1 MTVRPS
7 TRRKAFDLAL
17 FLDPEIDRRPI
28 QLTLSDLRS
37 MCLTARSIGWRN
49 ALPRLG
55 LRTIVGRLRAMRLGA
70 LTVEDVSEGLLPT
83 LDTPGMPQRLR
94 DTIVDVAVRS
104 GVVSYRDLLQS
115 PHAEVRMAAILASV
129 TDQFRRRDDQ

>member
-1 MTVRPS
+1 MTVRLS
-7 TRRKAFDLAL
+7 TRHRAFDLAL

-37 MCLTARSIGWRN
+37 MCLTARSVGWRN

-55 LRTIVGRLRAMRLGA
+55 LRTIIGRLRAMCLGA
-70 LTVEDVSEGLLPT
+70 LTEEDVAQGLLPM
-83 LDTPGMPQRLR
+83 LDTPDMPQRLR

-104 GVVSYRDLLQS
+104 GVVSRSDLLES
-115 PHAEVRMAAILASV
+115 PHAEVRMRAMLASAME
-129 TDQFRRRDDQ
+129 

>member
-7 TRRKAFDLAL
+7 TRRRAFDLAL

-28 QLTLSDLRS
+28 QLTLSHLRS

-55 LRTIVGRLRAMRLGA
+55 LRTIVGRLRAMRLDS
-70 LTVEDVSEGLLPT
+70 LTAEDVSEDLLPM
-83 LDTPGMPQRLR
+83 LDTPDMPQRLR

-104 GVVSYRDLLQS
+104 GVVSRSVLLAS
-115 PHAEVRMAAILASV
+115 PHAEVRMAAMLASEMERSS
-129 TDQFRRRDDQ
+129 T

>member
-7 TRRKAFDLAL
+7 TRHRTFDLAL

-37 MCLTARSIGWRN
+37 MCLTARSVGWRN

-55 LRTIVGRLRAMRLGA
+55 LRTIIGRLRAMRLGA
-70 LTVEDVSEGLLPT
+70 LTEEDVAQGLLPM
-83 LDTPGMPQRLR
+83 LDTPDMPQRLR
-94 DTIVDVAVRS
+94 DTIVDVVVRS
-104 GVVSYRDLLQS
+104 GVVSHSDLLES
-115 PHAEVRMAAILASV
+115 PHTEVRVAAMLA
-129 TDQFRRRDDQ
+129 TAME